1 MIGPVRDAEPRKAIL
16 RRWLSVAL
24 IREIRQGVQW
34 VGAIDWDR
42 RLFDALIPLPKG
54 TSYNS
59 YIVSGSEKTALIDAV
74 DATKADV
81 LLGNLEALGTRKI
94 DYIVSQHAEQDH
106 SGTIKGLLD
115 AYPEAKVLASG
126 RCLELLQEFSLAT
139 LDRVREVKDGEKI
152 SLGDKTL
159 QFIHAPWVHW
169 PDTIFTYL
177 PEEKVLFT
185 CDFLGSHLATSDLYA
200 TDEATVYE
208 SAKRYYAEIMMPF
221 RQNIKRHLVRI
232 SDLKI
237 DVIAPSHGPLYDR
250 PQFILDAY
258 RDWSSD
264 DVKNEVVIPY
274 VSMHGATRIMVDYLV
289 DALIARGVAV
299 KRFDLTAY
307 DSGELAEALV
317 DAATVVIGT
326 PTILAGAHPLA
337 LYASI
342 LANAL
347 RPKTRFASVIG
358 SFGWGGKMVEQI
370 AAALSGLKLKLL
382 EPVVAKGH
390 PKEADFRALDRLA
403 DEILAA
409 HREMKIA

>member
-1 MIGPVRDAEPRKAIL
+1 M
-16 RRWLSVAL
+16 AL

-42 RLFDALIPLPKG
+42 RLFDALIPMPKG

-81 LLGNLEALGTRKI
+81 LLGNLEALGIRKI